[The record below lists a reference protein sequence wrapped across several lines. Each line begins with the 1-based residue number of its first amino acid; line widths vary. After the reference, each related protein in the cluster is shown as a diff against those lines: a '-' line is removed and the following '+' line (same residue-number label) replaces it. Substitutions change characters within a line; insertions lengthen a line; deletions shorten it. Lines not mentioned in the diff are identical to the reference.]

1 MKTKIENEVFTIPMG
16 GNKSSE
22 MTLEFY
28 VCETNE
34 LFPER
39 DIKELGL
46 VMYESDKEARNS
58 EGWRQFDNDNDFTV
72 QEIEKLIKY
81 LQKVK
86 KHIKAFNANSKP
98 NICCNN
104 CEYHNS
110 EDKQCS
116 DCHKNSN
123 FIAKVDFS
131 SVCP

>member
-1 MKTKIENEVFTIPMG
+1 MKKIKDEVFKIPMG
-16 GNKSSE
+16 GNVNGE

-46 VMYESDKEARNS
+46 VMYESEPEARKS
-58 EGWRQFDNDNDFTV
+58 EGWRQFNNDNDFGIE
-72 QEIEKLIKY
+72 EIESLIKY

-86 KHIKAFNANSKP
+86 KHIKSFNENSKP

-104 CEYHNS
+104 CEYRNS
-110 EDKQCS
+110 ESNKCN
-116 DCHKNSN
+116 DCERYSN